1 MMITQ
6 GTLHAYKKK
15 GQKKQWVKTF
25 FFFVVME
32 ERSFLLLPSTA
43 VQNVKTTYK
52 VYIFFWVETVDCYPG
67 VAGQRMRYIFSDK
80 KKKKLSPYSHRHKV
94 DSSTPAVQPHYLS
107 LPVYSLVS
115 SKEARRKKKGT

>member
-1 MMITQ
+1 M
-6 GTLHAYKKK
+6 GKNL
-15 GQKKQWVKTF
+15 F
-25 FFFVVME
+25 FFCRDGRAEF
-32 ERSFLLLPSTA
+32 SAAALYSSSKC
-43 VQNVKTTYK
+43 QNN
-52 VYIFFWVETVDCYPG
+52 IQGIFFFWVETVDCYPG